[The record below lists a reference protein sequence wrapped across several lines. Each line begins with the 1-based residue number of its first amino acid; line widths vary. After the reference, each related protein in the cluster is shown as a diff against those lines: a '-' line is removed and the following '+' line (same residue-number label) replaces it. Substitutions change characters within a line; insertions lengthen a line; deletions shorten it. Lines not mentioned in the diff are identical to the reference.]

1 MANHLCHAAAVRPDR
16 RNPCNHAFQ
25 NRKAQCLRLRCNHRN
40 IKRRLYF
47 FHILQKACKRHLL
60 ADAKRRRLL
69 FQLLAQ
75 TAVPDDVKPHI
86 LPLFQKPFR
95 AKQKG
100 FMILHFL
107 QTRDHADRLLPC
119 LAAKGGKQCRLFLCA
134 RNGNPLN
141 AVINHRDFLRLC
153 AACNRASAYRL
164 ADRNDFITEHR
175 IDFSAEN
182 LLCQSARRALHA
194 VLCIEDIRHSR
205 PSCRHACRHAR
216 MRMHNIRSFRA
227 ENFRQRLE
235 CLPVERFVLHL
246 LHRKHRHIQ
255 CLHRRHQKAV
265 MRQNHLH
272 RKFFS
277 VMIFQ
282 IIQ

>member
-1 MANHLCHAAAVRPDR
+1 MFTN
-16 RNPCNHAFQ
+16 
-25 NRKAQCLRLRCNHRN
+25 
-40 IKRRLYF
+40 
-47 FHILQKACKRHLL
+47 
-60 ADAKRRRLL
+60 AKRRRLL

-75 TAVPDDVKPHI
+75 TAVPDDIKPHI
-86 LPLFQKPFR
+86 LPLVQKLFR

-100 FMILHFL
+100 FMVFHFL
-107 QTRDHADRLLPC
+107 QTRHHADRLGIIKL
-119 LAAKGGKQCRLFLCA
+119 LKTENAEQTLITLRSQELIQTEH
-134 RNGNPLN
+134 RN
-141 AVINHRDFLRLC
+141 FLRLC
-153 AACNRASAYRL
+153 AACNHASAYRL

-194 VLCIEDIRHSR
+194 VLCIEDIWHSR
-205 PSCRHACRHAR
+205 PSCRHARRHAR

-227 ENFRQRLE
+227 ENLRQRLE
-235 CLPVERFVLHL
+235 CLPVEGFVLHL

-265 MRQNHLH
+265 MRQKHLH

>member
-1 MANHLCHAAAVRPDR
+1 MFTN
-16 RNPCNHAFQ
+16 
-25 NRKAQCLRLRCNHRN
+25 
-40 IKRRLYF
+40 
-47 FHILQKACKRHLL
+47 
-60 ADAKRRRLL
+60 AKRRRLL

-75 TAVPDDVKPHI
+75 TAVPDDIKPHI
-86 LPLFQKPFR
+86 LPLVQKPFR

-141 AVINHRDFLRLC
+141 AVINHRNFLWLC
-153 AACNRASAYRL
+153 AACNHASAHRL
-164 ADRNDFITEHR
+164 ADRDNFIAEHR

-194 VLCIEDIRHSR
+194 VLCIEDIWHSR
-205 PSCRHACRHAR
+205 PSCRHARRHAR
-216 MRMHNIRSFRA
+216 MRMHNIRPFRA